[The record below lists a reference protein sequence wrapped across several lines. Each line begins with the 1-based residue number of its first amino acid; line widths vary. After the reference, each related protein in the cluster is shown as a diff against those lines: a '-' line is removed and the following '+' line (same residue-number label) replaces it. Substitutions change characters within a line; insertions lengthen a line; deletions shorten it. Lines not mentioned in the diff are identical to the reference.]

1 MLKRPKIFANNFKSR
16 NEKKLENELLQLK
29 VFSFFI
35 PFFYSW
41 QKRPVHGHFKGYHP
55 LLDVLKHLLDVR
67 LLEVEVQSSLVL
79 PQGEEV
85 DLDEEI

>member
-1 MLKRPKIFANNFKSR
+1 MG
-16 NEKKLENELLQLK
+16 KKLEYELLQPQS
-29 VFSFFI
+29 FSIFL
-35 PFFYSW
+35 FFYSW
-41 QKRPVHGHFKGYHP
+41 QKRPVHGRFKGYHP

-79 PQGEEV
+79 PQGDEV